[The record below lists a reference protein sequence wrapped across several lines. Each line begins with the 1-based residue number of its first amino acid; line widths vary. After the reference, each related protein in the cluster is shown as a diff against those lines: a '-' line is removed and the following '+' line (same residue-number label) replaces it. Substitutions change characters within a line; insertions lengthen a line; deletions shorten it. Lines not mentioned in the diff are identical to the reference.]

1 MTDYYD
7 DDCGCDEAAEPFDE
21 IGDDSGGEII
31 DAFYHD
37 EAERIADEIAD
48 EIEDGMEAIEAV
60 EALGPADQEPS
71 IVAIANGDGYP
82 GGYAVLPVSGDTAAL
97 MQQLDGQLA
106 TVRELGDVGDLA
118 AAAPGGGPVQD
129 TLDLIHN
136 LHNASPETL
145 NWLNGMAN
153 AESAYGEVSNE
164 VYKYEQTH

>member
-1 MTDYYD
+1 DRWM
-7 DDCGCDEAAEPFDE
+7 
-21 IGDDSGGEII
+21 
-31 DAFYHD
+31 
-37 EAERIADEIAD
+37 
-48 EIEDGMEAIEAV
+48 
-60 EALGPADQEPS
+60 
-71 IVAIANGDGYP
+71 VAIANGDGYP
-82 GGYAVLPVSGDTAAL
+82 GGYAVLAFRADPGAV
-97 MQQLDGQLA
+97 MQLRLGAVA
-106 TVRELGDVGDLA
+106 TVPELGDVGDLA